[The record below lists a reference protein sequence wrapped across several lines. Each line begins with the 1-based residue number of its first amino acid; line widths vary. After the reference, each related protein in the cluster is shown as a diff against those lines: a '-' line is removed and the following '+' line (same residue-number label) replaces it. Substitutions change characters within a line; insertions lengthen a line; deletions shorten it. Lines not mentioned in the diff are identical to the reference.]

1 MRITK
6 NWAKYL
12 TEALAG
18 LAGGSILGML
28 SLIPGASYSSTIC
41 FPLIDKIF
49 GSQGYESCGAFTAII
64 GILVGIII
72 AILLVRKFSKSNKI
86 TNIISIV
93 TLIVAPFILGAVIL
107 GINNLEVVP
116 PVILMFALLS
126 IIPSIVITFLMN
138 WRIFFD
144 KKKNPTSS

>member
-18 LAGGSILGML
+18 IAGGSILGML
-28 SLIPGASYSSTIC
+28 SLIPGANYGGSRGCPAFINA
-41 FPLIDKIF
+41 IF
-49 GSQGYESCGAFTAII
+49 GTRGYESCGAFTAII

-72 AILLVRKFSKSNKI
+72 AILLVREFSKSNKI

-93 TLIVAPFILGAVIL
+93 TLIVVPFILGVVPL
-107 GINNLEVVP
+107 GIEGLVTVP
-116 PVILMFALLS
+116 PVILMFVLLS
-126 IIPSIVITFLMN
+126 IIPVVIITFLMN
-138 WRIFFD
+138 WKTFFN
-144 KKKNPTSS
+144 KKK